1 MKRFRMTL
9 YETLTIS
16 LNVQAKD
23 EATARDAV
31 AHMASNNHW
40 PPGIK
45 VDSVRQL
52 DSQEIAFEPWQQEM
66 MSGDRNEERK

>member
-1 MKRFRMTL
+1 MKRFAMTV

-40 PPGIK
+40 PPGIQIN
-45 VDSVRQL
+45 SVRQL
-52 DSQEIAFEPWQQEM
+52 ESREIPFDPAQQEM
-66 MSGDRNEERK
+66 MSGDPATN